1 MSTQQGSQRRVEQS
15 KVRSP
20 SRGRSTRTCS
30 GAATQW
36 THLLFLAMHL
46 KALDV
51 PPLYVMLLDDDDTL
65 VPDVIK
71 INLTTAASQAGDFR
85 LRNNTD
91 YSGTF
96 MPFDLFWRDML
107 QFIKEGHDPTDCMC
121 FSVRCTHQRGPVGVI
136 YCKDTD
142 EIWSTPGT
150 TGYRGGTGGS
160 GKCICHCGR
169 LARRLGSRRRRPRR
183 ESRAPPWLDAAP
195 TPSLPQGPSRG
206 TRLRAAQRV
215 RA

>member
-1 MSTQQGSQRRVEQS
+1 VSFKVNSARRESNSPGLASNEHRKRATFQRTLYRTARSTCDRDRGDAGSRMSTQQGSQRRVEQS

-30 GAATQW
+30 GGATQW

-71 INLTTAASQAGDFR
+71 MNLTTAASQAGDFR

-107 QFIKEGHDPTDCMC
+107 QFIRRDTTQRTACATACALLFGARI
-121 FSVRCTHQRGPVGVI
+121 SGVR
-136 YCKDTD
+136 
-142 EIWSTPGT
+142 
-150 TGYRGGTGGS
+150 S
-160 GKCICHCGR
+160 G
-169 LARRLGSRRRRPRR
+169 
-183 ESRAPPWLDAAP
+183 
-195 TPSLPQGPSRG
+195 
-206 TRLRAAQRV
+206 
-215 RA
+215 